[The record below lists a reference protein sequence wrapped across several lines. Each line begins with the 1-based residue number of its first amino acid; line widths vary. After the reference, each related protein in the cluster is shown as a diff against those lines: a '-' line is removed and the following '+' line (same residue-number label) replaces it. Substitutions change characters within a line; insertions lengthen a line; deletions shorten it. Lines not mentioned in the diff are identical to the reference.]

1 MQIIKKYFNELQP
14 GQLDKLSM
22 MGEVY
27 ADWNQKINLVSRK
40 DMDFFYIRHVLHS
53 LAIYRYCPFLPGAR
67 VLDVGTGGGFP
78 GIPLAICCPD
88 TQFVLI
94 DSIGKKIRVVND
106 IARQLKLDNVATR
119 QVRAERMTGTFDFIV
134 SRAVTSL
141 PVFFDW
147 VSDKI
152 SHVSRHAL
160 PNGILYLKGGNLDAE
175 LAPLDWQY
183 RVTDLAGLFEED
195 FFQTKKIIHLYEK

>member
-22 MGEVY
+22 MGELY

-183 RVTDLAGLFEED
+183 RVTDLASLFEED